1 MTVSSAVSITYYDP
15 FGVYPHIIKDIQ
27 SRLPLRNLHWHDP
40 PRPLRS
46 IALLSVN
53 LHEESLNDDAA
64 LQHQIPGLLD
74 TPYMKLILV
83 KCEDNDT
90 YRASVR
96 KIIREWFST
105 KVASKRDST
114 EWLIIYYAP
123 NGSNSSNSTLRF
135 KAGVFDKIRADF
147 NTSSKED
154 RCMLVKSSHT
164 TVGSSGPQLN
174 ETAEVWSEIMAKIK
188 DGVLDAF
195 GKRVK
200 MYEAEAKKMEAKKSI
215 PGWNFATFFVM
226 KEGLALSF
234 ENVSLLEDAL
244 IQYDQLD
251 ATFMQLMRD
260 NTVTYFQNV
269 GFSPDTTSSLLTQ
282 DKDAS
287 IRHEI
292 LENNISLFD
301 FRCYLF
307 SRQASLLLMLMSSA
321 SSPSMAAA
329 RIANFLLRTRNFTL
343 ETSRMLIYYGKNPY
357 LVANWVYGVVQEVL
371 DATEVQP
378 QVIQGV
384 RTREFAEGRAE
395 VLLLARS
402 AIERLASRKG
412 WHIGKVGFQ
421 DVDLITETVTP
432 EEDEELARYLNPKL
446 KEILLDETSFMT
458 TYMDITDAVRS
469 YYESAD
475 RTRSVDKLRAQ
486 MAIIKYQEQKY
497 EEAVKLLASLPQ
509 LYSSQGWELIST
521 NLFLIYAHCLYKLN
535 RKEEYVK
542 IYLQILTNSGNS
554 SIQQLSEICEKIK
567 AVCRDMEFETTFSLS
582 SLFTTSV
589 SPQIFVST
597 SRDDSFYITMEIYN
611 RFDVEWTIHTV
622 SVRLIEPAG
631 MKHTV
636 LFRSTDEVILP
647 PGRSTI
653 TLRSAHDIP
662 GIYEIDNIEF
672 RMGSLLLV
680 KDYFGDR
687 RLENQRMRLYQQPGN
702 LDVSLS
708 TPSRMRLD
716 DPKKVLIAIHTGWN
730 DIESGKVIARSAS
743 SGLRLLV
750 SETEAS
756 LKQDTGTTKFE
767 VMYTAEATPV
777 LEFDAVNPE
786 STAYLTVPYV
796 IETETKELYIRVN
809 IEFKTKSQ
817 EFYSLSVTR
826 HVSIGLPLAVN
837 VQDIFKASS
846 LFSKFSVS
854 CIGPS
859 TPLRIVSG
867 MLTGNEQFVVH
878 GGRGTAESYV
888 AFPKQPVTYAYRIT
902 QVRNKHLQ
910 KRGRSEPLSLVIR
923 YRTLEDEMRRTL
935 KRIIADN
942 LTSVGMEKYLLL
954 LEHHAQALL
963 RCDLTSYGF
972 LNKLV
977 LGKYESSQ
985 WGAILEQISLLDREI
1000 VNDVL
1005 ADIYNDVPA
1014 DQEEILGTFTKELV
1028 IPVEIPTVQVLFT
1041 VELQY
1046 AMDSRQPVE
1055 STGSPSPSSCTF
1067 SNKVFYI
1074 GQAIPVILRLQC
1086 STSWARNEDD
1096 LFENGDI
1103 EFAYEVMAVSDTW
1116 IVSGKRKG
1124 HFIISDKA
1132 ITLPLMIL
1140 PIRHGNL
1147 LLPTIEVRPSQRQHE
1162 QITAEIEYKNNAE
1175 SVLVLPEV
1183 SNVVL
1188 AVGE

>member
-1 MTVSSAVSITYYDP
+1 MTVTSAVSITYYDP

-46 IALLSVN
+46 IASLSIN
-53 LHEESLNDDAA
+53 LYEESLNDDTT

-74 TPYMKLILV
+74 TPYMKIILV

-123 NGSNSSNSTLRF
+123 NLSNSSNSALRF
-135 KAGVFDKIRADF
+135 KSGVFDKIRSDF

-154 RCMLVKSSHT
+154 RCVLVKPGRT
-164 TVGSSGPQLN
+164 TVDAAGPQVN
-174 ETAEVWSEIMAKIK
+174 ENVEGWNEIMAKIRA
-188 DGVLDAF
+188 GVLDAF
-195 GKRVK
+195 GKRVR
-200 MYEAEAKKMEAKKSI
+200 MYEAETKKLEAKKSI

-234 ENVSLLEDAL
+234 ENVGLLDDAL
-244 IQYDQLD
+244 MQYDELD

-269 GFSPDTTSSLLTQ
+269 GFSPGSMSSLLNR
-282 DKDAS
+282 DEDVS
-287 IRHEI
+287 IRHAI

-307 SRQASLLLMLMSSA
+307 SRQALLLLTLMASASSA
-321 SSPSMAAA
+321 SMAAM
-329 RIANFLLRTRNFTL
+329 RMANFLIRSRNFTL
-343 ETSRMLIYYGKNPY
+343 ETSRMLVFYGKNQY
-357 LVANWVYGVVQEVL
+357 LVANWVYGVAQEIL
-371 DATEVQP
+371 DSTEVQT
-378 QVIQGV
+378 QTIQGG
-384 RTREFAEGRAE
+384 RTRDVAEGRAE

-402 AIERLASRKG
+402 AIERLATRKG
-412 WHIGKVGFQ
+412 WRIGN
-421 DVDLITETVTP
+421 VDFEDINLTTETVIAN
-432 EEDEELARYLNPKL
+432 EDDELAQYLNPTL
-446 KEILLDETSFMT
+446 KEILKDETTFMT
-458 TYMDITDAVRS
+458 AYMEITDTVMS

-486 MAIIKYQEQKY
+486 QAIIKYQEQKY
-497 EEAVKLLASLPQ
+497 EEAARLLASLPQ
-509 LYSSQGWELIST
+509 IYSNQGWELIST
-521 NLFLIYAHCLYKLN
+521 NLFLIYAHCLYKLD

-542 IYLQILTNSGNS
+542 IYLQILTTRKDS
-554 SIQQLSEICEKIK
+554 SIQQHSEICEKIK
-567 AVCRDMEFETTFSLS
+567 AASRDMENDMTFPLS
-582 SLFTTSV
+582 SLFSTSI
-589 SPQIFVST
+589 SKQIYVST
-597 SRDDSFYITMEIYN
+597 TKDDSFYITIEIYN
-611 RFDVEWTIHTV
+611 PFNVQWSLNTA

-636 LFRSTDEVILP
+636 LFRSTDEVILT
-647 PGRSTI
+647 PGRQTV

-687 RLENQRMRLYQQPGN
+687 PLENQEMRLYQQPGN

-708 TPSRMRLD
+708 TPSRIRLD
-716 DPKKVLIAIHTGWN
+716 DAKKVLIGLHTGWN
-730 DIESGKVIARSAS
+730 DIESGKVTARSAS
-743 SGLRLLV
+743 SGLRLLILQ
-750 SETEAS
+750 TEAS
-756 LKQDTGTTKFE
+756 LKHGDSTQSFE
-767 VMYTAEATPV
+767 LKHTAEATPL
-777 LEFDAVNPE
+777 LEFGPLNPE
-786 STAYLTVPYV
+786 STLCLAIPYM
-796 IETETKELYIRVN
+796 IETEMKELYIRVQV
-809 IEFKTKSQ
+809 EFKTKSQ

-837 VQDIFKASS
+837 VQDIFKASK

-867 MLTGNEQFVVH
+867 VLTGNEQFAVS
-878 GGRGTAESYV
+878 GGRNTDRPCV
-888 AFPKQPVTYAYRIT
+888 AFPKQAVTYVYSVT
-902 QVRNKHLQ
+902 QNPKEDLQ
-910 KRGRSEPLSLVIR
+910 IQNRLPLSLVIQ
-923 YRTLEDEMRRTL
+923 YRQLEDEMRATLRRTIAAKL
-935 KRIIADN
+935 K
-942 LTSVGMEKYLLL
+942 SVGMEKYQRLV
-954 LEHHAQALL
+954 EQHAQDQLI
-963 RCDLTSYGF
+963 CDFTSYGF

-977 LGKYESSQ
+977 MGKYETGQ
-985 WGAILEQISLLDREI
+985 WEAVLTQIRRPDSEI
-1000 VNDVL
+1000 VSDCL
-1005 ADIYNDVPA
+1005 AEIYNDIPA
-1014 DQEEILGTFTKELV
+1014 DSEEILAEYTKEVV
-1028 IPVEIPTVQVLFT
+1028 ILVEIPTIQLLFT
-1041 VELQY
+1041 VEVQYSMESGQPADSIKPQLQ
-1046 AMDSRQPVE
+1046 
-1055 STGSPSPSSCTF
+1055 SSCMF
-1067 SNKVFYI
+1067 SDKVFYI
-1074 GQAIPVILRLQC
+1074 GQAIPVILRLEC
-1086 STSWARNEDD
+1086 STAWSQDGRD
-1096 LFENGDI
+1096 LLGTGEI
-1103 EFAYEVMAVSDTW
+1103 EFGYEVMAPSDTW

-1124 HFIISDKA
+1124 HFIISDKP
-1132 ITLPLMIL
+1132 ITFPLVIL
-1140 PIRHGNL
+1140 PIRHGNI

-1162 QITAEIEYKNNAE
+1162 QVTAEMEYKNNAE
-1175 SVLVLPEV
+1175 SVLVLPEI

>member
-1 MTVSSAVSITYYDP
+1 MTVTSAVSITYYDP

-46 IALLSVN
+46 IASLSIN
-53 LHEESLNDDAA
+53 LYEESLNDDVT

-74 TPYMKLILV
+74 TPYMKIMLV

-123 NGSNSSNSTLRF
+123 NLSNSSNPALRF
-135 KAGVFDKIRADF
+135 KSGVFDKIRSDF

-154 RCMLVKSSHT
+154 RCMLVKPGRT
-164 TVGSSGPQLN
+164 TVDTAGPQVN
-174 ETAEVWSEIMAKIK
+174 ENVEAWNEIMVKIK
-188 DGVLDAF
+188 AGVLDAF
-195 GKRVK
+195 GKRIR
-200 MYEAEAKKMEAKKSI
+200 MYEGEAKKLEAKKGI

-234 ENVSLLEDAL
+234 ENVGLLEDAL
-244 IQYDQLD
+244 MQYDELD

-269 GFSPDTTSSLLTQ
+269 GFSPDSTSSLLSR
-282 DKDAS
+282 DKDVS
-287 IRHEI
+287 IRHAI

-307 SRQASLLLMLMSSA
+307 SRQALLLLTLMSSA
-321 SSPSMAAA
+321 PSPSMAAM
-329 RIANFLLRTRNFTL
+329 RMANFLIRSRNFTL
-343 ETSRMLIYYGKNPY
+343 ETSRMLVYYGKNPY
-357 LVANWVYGVVQEVL
+357 LVANWVYGVVQEIL
-371 DATEVQP
+371 DATEVETQA
-378 QVIQGV
+378 IQGG
-384 RTREFAEGRAE
+384 RTRDVAEGRAE
-395 VLLLARS
+395 VLLLSRS

-412 WHIGKVGFQ
+412 WRIGN
-421 DVDLITETVTP
+421 VDFEDINLNTDTVITT
-432 EEDEELARYLNPKL
+432 EDDELARFLNPTL
-446 KEILLDETSFMT
+446 KEILSDETSFMT
-458 TYMDITDAVRS
+458 AYMEITDAVMS

-486 MAIIKYQEQKY
+486 QAIVKYQEQKY
-497 EEAVKLLASLPQ
+497 EEAARLLASLPQ

-521 NLFLIYAHCLYKLN
+521 NLFLIYAHCLYKLD

-542 IYLQILTNSGNS
+542 LYLQILTTRKYS
-554 SIQQLSEICEKIK
+554 SIQQQSEICEKIK
-567 AVCRDMEFETTFSLS
+567 GASRDMENDMTFSLS
-582 SLFTTSV
+582 SLFSTSV
-589 SPQIFVST
+589 SKQIDVST
-597 SRDDSFYITMEIYN
+597 TKDDSFYITMEIYN
-611 RFDVEWTIHTV
+611 PFDVEWTITTA
-622 SVRLIEPAG
+622 SVRLIEPGG

-647 PGRSTI
+647 SGRKTV
-653 TLRSAHDIP
+653 TLQSAHDIP

-680 KDYFGDR
+680 KDYFGDAP
-687 RLENQRMRLYQQPGN
+687 LENQRMRLYQQPGN

-716 DPKKVLIAIHTGWN
+716 DAKKVLIKIHTGWN
-730 DIESGKVIARSAS
+730 DIEFGKVIARSAS
-743 SGLRLLV
+743 SGLRLLIL
-750 SETEAS
+750 ETEAS
-756 LKQDTGTTKFE
+756 LKHDDSTRSFGLQH
-767 VMYTAEATPV
+767 TAEATPL
-777 LEFDAVNPE
+777 LEFGPVNPE
-786 STAYLTVPYV
+786 STLSLAIPY
-796 IETETKELYIRVN
+796 IAETETKESYIRVQV
-809 IEFKTKSQ
+809 EFKTKSQ
-817 EFYSLSVTR
+817 KFYSLSVTR

-867 MLTGNEQFVVH
+867 TLIGNEQFAVS
-878 GGRGTAESYV
+878 GGQNTARPCV
-888 AFPKQPVTYAYRIT
+888 AFPKQPVTYVYSVT
-902 QVRNKHLQ
+902 QNPKKILERQNRL
-910 KRGRSEPLSLVIR
+910 PLSLLIR
-923 YRTLEDEMRRTL
+923 YRKLEDEMRGTLTRT
-935 KRIIADN
+935 IADK
-942 LTSVGMEKYLLL
+942 LKSVGMEKYLLL
-954 LEHHAQALL
+954 VEHHAQALL
-963 RCDLTSYGF
+963 RCDFTSYGF

-977 LGKYESSQ
+977 LGKYETGQ
-985 WGAILEQISLLDREI
+985 WGAVLMQIGPTDREI
-1000 VNDVL
+1000 VSGAL
-1005 ADIYNDVPA
+1005 AEIYDDIPA
-1014 DQEEILGTFTKELV
+1014 DSEEILATDTKELV
-1028 IPVEIPTVQVLFT
+1028 ILVEIPTVQLLFT

-1046 AMDSRQPVE
+1046 STDSGQAAKSIE
-1055 STGSPSPSSCTF
+1055 SPSRSSCIF
-1067 SNKVFYI
+1067 SDKVFYI

-1086 STSWARNEDD
+1086 STAWSGNGHD
-1096 LFENGDI
+1096 LLEKGDI
-1103 EFAYEVMAVSDTW
+1103 EFGYEVMAPSDTW

-1124 HFIISDKA
+1124 HFTVSDKP
-1132 ITLPLMIL
+1132 ITFPLVII

-1162 QITAEIEYKNNAE
+1162 QITAEVEYKNNAE